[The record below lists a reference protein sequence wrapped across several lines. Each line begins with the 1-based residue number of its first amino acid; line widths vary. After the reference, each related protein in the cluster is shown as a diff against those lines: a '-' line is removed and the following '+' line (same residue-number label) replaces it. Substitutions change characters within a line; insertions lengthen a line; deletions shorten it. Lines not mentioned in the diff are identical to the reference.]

1 MFCWPF
7 YLVAVVLIQK
17 KTTMIQ
23 NENIAVFLDRDGTII
38 EDRGHLRNPSEV
50 VFFPETLE
58 ALWKL
63 MEHFVLFIV
72 TNQPGI
78 SKGLI
83 RHNEVNRVNIHL
95 IKTLAKEGIEIT
107 DTYVCPHS
115 RTDDCVCIKPKPY
128 FLKKAADDYH
138 IDLRRSFV
146 IGDHPHDVQLAGNA
160 GARGIYLLTGHGRKH
175 LPGLP
180 EDTDVAAGIMQA
192 AEKIISLYQADMSKN
207 VANKRKGEF
216 FAVGKRY

>member
-7 YLVAVVLIQK
+7 YFVATGLIQK
-17 KTTMIQ
+17 KTTMIH

-38 EDRGHLRNPSEV
+38 EDRGHLRNPSDV
-50 VFFPETLE
+50 VFFPETFK
-58 ALWKL
+58 ALRKL
-63 MEHFVLFIV
+63 REHFVLFIV

-107 DTYVCPHS
+107 DIYVCPHS

-128 FLKKAADDYH
+128 FLKKAADNYH
-138 IDLRRSFV
+138 IDLQHSFV
-146 IGDHPHDVQLAGNA
+146 VGDHPHDVQLARNT
-160 GARGIYLLTGHGRKH
+160 GAHGIYLLTGHGRKH
-175 LPGLP
+175 LPELP

-192 AEKIISLYQADMSKN
+192 AEKIISVYQVDMSIKC
-207 VANKRKGEF
+207 RK
-216 FAVGKRY
+216 